1 MRLPLRGQFP
11 RIRIRRQFRFIRRV
25 VLNLLWVLFSSLDLA
40 GFLSCRCNLIGR
52 GFSVAQIEQH
62 EYSDQSERGDTADDR
77 AGDEAGGPT

>member
-1 MRLPLRGQFP
+1 
-11 RIRIRRQFRFIRRV
+11 
-25 VLNLLWVLFSSLDLA
+25 LA